1 MFRLQTLIKLL
12 ISPFT
17 RCVVLLIIL
26 LLPPFFLLSSNSCK
40 KAPAVK
46 GSLVQGSLQP
56 WHCHHQS
63 LLKLSR
69 SFADPAF
76 KGSLN
81 KNIWENCITW
91 LCGVVFYNPINSDE
105 AGGPLLTNERLHC
118 HADGEYTGPYHLHPS
133 KVRISFLTC
142 DLVFK
147 LSDEET

>member
-1 MFRLQTLIKLL
+1 MY
-12 ISPFT
+12 SAPHN
-17 RCVVLLIIL
+17 
-26 LLPPFFLLSSNSCK
+26 PPIATFFLLSSNSRK
-40 KAPAVK
+40 EAPAIE

-81 KNIWENCITW
+81 KNSITW
-91 LCGVVFYNPINSDE
+91 LCGVVFYNSINADE

-118 HADGEYTGPYHLHPS
+118 HADGEYTGPYRLHPF
-133 KVRISFLTC
+133 KVRISF
-142 DLVFK
+142 
-147 LSDEET
+147 